1 MPTRYIQTL
10 RILIQFCYLA
20 FTLWLG
26 FQLFQFVRFIRSGG
40 QIGFGSHPAGVEAF
54 LPISGLLG
62 TISWLHD
69 GSINV
74 IHPAA
79 VVIFVTIL
87 AGALLLRR
95 SFCSWICPVATISE
109 CSWKLGFKL
118 FQRTL
123 HAPGWLDIPL
133 RAVKYLL
140 LFFFIYSMA
149 WAMPPE
155 ALKAFINSDYHKLAD
170 IRLLNFFLQI
180 SPLALTIVLTLTLL
194 SLLLRNPF
202 CRYLCPYGAL
212 LGLLATISPL
222 RVTRDT
228 GRCVSC
234 GVCSQVCPTSIDVM
248 HKKSVLSPECI
259 GCWRCI
265 SHCGTRQALSMKVA
279 GRFAVS
285 GIVFAILV
293 IVLLWGG
300 SLLGKLSGNWHT
312 SIDVGEYRRLLVK

>member
-1 MPTRYIQTL
+1 MPTRYMQQL
-10 RILIQFCYLA
+10 RILVQFCYL
-20 FTLWLG
+20 FFSLWLG
-26 FQLFQFVRFIRSGG
+26 FQLFQFIRFIRSGG
-40 QIGFGSHPAGVEAF
+40 QSGFSAHPVGVEAF
-54 LPISGLLG
+54 LPISGLMG
-62 TISWLHD
+62 TISWIHE

-79 VVIFVTIL
+79 VVIFVTVL
-87 AGALLLRR
+87 VSALLLRR
-95 SFCSWICPVATISE
+95 SFCSWVCPVATISE
-109 CSWKLGFKL
+109 WSWKLGFKL

-123 HAPGWLDIPL
+123 RPPGWLDIPL
-133 RAVKYLL
+133 RALKYLL
-140 LFFFIYSMA
+140 LAFFIYSMA
-149 WAMPPE
+149 WAMPTE

-170 IRLLNFFLQI
+170 IRLLNFFLHV
-180 SPLALTIVLTLTLL
+180 SPLALTILLILTAL

-212 LGLLATISPL
+212 LGLLATASPI
-222 RVTRDT
+222 RVTRDNE
-228 GRCVSC
+228 RCVSC

-279 GRFAVS
+279 GRYAMS
-285 GIVFAILV
+285 GLVFAILV

-300 SLLGKLSGNWHT
+300 TTIGKWNGNWDNRLD
-312 SIDVGEYRRLLVK
+312 IREYRRLLER